1 MNNNKTKQSCR
12 IVRLADNKGAH
23 VRVQCQAL
31 HHEKQATDSLIHQK
45 PKFLKSSKNIHISTF
60 NIRTF
65 KSDCQ
70 SSELVASVIEHDID
84 IICIQEYRLYHKD
97 IDIKYNILNYGWTL
111 VTASSWKNKS
121 NSSIGGIG
129 LLLSPSA
136 IKSLIN
142 VEKISPRIITANFNG
157 NPITTVVSCYSSTN
171 VSDEDD
177 VSEFYN
183 NMSSFTR
190 YVPKHNVLIIAGDF
204 NAYLGIDHDNK
215 FAYHTETNRNG
226 YLLDHF
232 IIENGLKSLNNKFQ
246 KKSGKLWTHTHPNG
260 FKSQLDYIIVNNK
273 WINSARNCEAYNTFE
288 GVYSDHRIVTATLK
302 LSLISNKKSIINK
315 KRYDW
320 TTLTKDKSIEKNYTT
335 YLKQHFVDSI
345 KSCKSTNDKYLAFV
359 DSHAEATKKFIPIKI
374 KEKKRV
380 PWENI
385 NIIEKRNAL
394 KQLSLKMKEN
404 ANTNQK
410 IEFNKS
416 RQNLQDTYINE
427 QTKYLQK
434 QIDDIKTSADNKK
447 SAIAWQIVNN
457 ITGRKTTNRSKTKAK
472 DDKGRIQ
479 KWKQHFSLLLGKYP
493 ITTNQDIVKIV
504 DKELQIE
511 QGPFTI
517 KELEMVLRKTKPPD

>member
-12 IVRLADNKGAH
+12 IARLADNKGAR

-60 NIRTF
+60 NIITF
-65 KSDCQ
+65 KNDCQ
-70 SSELVASVIEHDID
+70 SSELVASAIEHDID
-84 IICIQEYRLYHKD
+84 IICIQEHRLYHKD

-157 NPITTVVSCYSSTN
+157 NPITTVVSCYSPTN

-232 IIENGLKSLNNKFQ
+232 IIENGLKSLNTKFK
-246 KKSGKLWTHTHPNG
+246 KKSGKLWTHTIPNG

-302 LSLISNKKSIINK
+302 LSLRSNKKSIINK
-315 KRYDW
+315 K
-320 TTLTKDKSIEKNYTT
+320 
-335 YLKQHFVDSI
+335 
-345 KSCKSTNDKYLAFV
+345 
-359 DSHAEATKKFIPIKI
+359 
-374 KEKKRV
+374 
-380 PWENI
+380 
-385 NIIEKRNAL
+385 
-394 KQLSLKMKEN
+394 
-404 ANTNQK
+404 
-410 IEFNKS
+410 
-416 RQNLQDTYINE
+416 
-427 QTKYLQK
+427 
-434 QIDDIKTSADNKK
+434 
-447 SAIAWQIVNN
+447 
-457 ITGRKTTNRSKTKAK
+457 
-472 DDKGRIQ
+472 
-479 KWKQHFSLLLGKYP
+479 
-493 ITTNQDIVKIV
+493 
-504 DKELQIE
+504 
-511 QGPFTI
+511 TI
-517 KELEMVLRKTKPPD
+517 